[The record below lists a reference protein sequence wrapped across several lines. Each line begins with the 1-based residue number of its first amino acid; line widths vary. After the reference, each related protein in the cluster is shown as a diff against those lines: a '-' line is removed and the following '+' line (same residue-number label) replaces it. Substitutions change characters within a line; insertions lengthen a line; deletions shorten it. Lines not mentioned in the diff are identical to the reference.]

1 MSCLKLS
8 RPLNHILWIGS
19 LLPLILALG
28 GCVSVNAFKGV
39 QREAEAL
46 GIELRMEQ
54 LRARELDGQ
63 VHQLNE
69 KVRELERTA
78 QTAREEAV
86 RPGPELECSPGPYIR
101 REQRTPQAGHAEF
114 LEAAGGEVGSSDSS

>member
-1 MSCLKLS
+1 MSCLNFS
-8 RPLNHILWIGS
+8 RPLNRTLWRS
-19 LLPLILALG
+19 SPLNLILMLG

-54 LRARELDGQ
+54 QRAQELDGQ
-63 VHQLNE
+63 VHQLSE

-86 RPGPELECSPGPYIR
+86 RLGPGLECSPGVAALSPGPYVR
-101 REQRTPQAGHAEF
+101 REQPTR
-114 LEAAGGEVGSSDSS
+114 

>member
-1 MSCLKLS
+1 MPCLNLS
-8 RPLNHILWIGS
+8 RPPNRTLWVGS
-19 LLPLILALG
+19 QLTLILVLG
-28 GCVSVNAFKGV
+28 GCVSVDDFKGI

-46 GIELRMEQ
+46 GVELRMEQ
-54 LRARELDGQ
+54 LRAQELDGQ

-86 RPGPELECSPGPYIR
+86 RPGPELECSPGGPLS
-101 REQRTPQAGHAEF
+101 PQAPTSDESNRRLKHAMQNF
-114 LEAAGGEVGSSDSS
+114 

>member
-1 MSCLKLS
+1 MSCLKRS
-8 RPLNHILWIGS
+8 HPLNHILWSGW

-46 GIELRMEQ
+46 GVELRMEQ
-54 LRARELDGQ
+54 LRAQKLDSQ
-63 VHQLNE
+63 VHQLSE

-86 RPGPELECSPGPYIR
+86 RPGPGLECSPG
-101 REQRTPQAGHAEF
+101 EALSPQAPTSDESNRRLKHAMQNF
-114 LEAAGGEVGSSDSS
+114 